1 MIPSGVIKHAML
13 EHGLFRN
20 VIFLAN
26 ETAIYSEL
34 SFAMFDYQTVTSG
47 DMQV

>member
-1 MIPSGVIKHAML
+1 MDYLS
-13 EHGLFRN
+13 